1 MGRFVKNT
9 VFDSGNYALGLA
21 ATSSSFRPNV
31 AGVTG
36 QTALR
41 YSTTNDKLE
50 YYSQAGNVWQTVS
63 NVGTG
68 TARITKDSFSGN
80 SLRSNYGPLSFTY
93 AVGTLWTA
101 NILVHVG
108 TVYQIPGTN
117 YSFAANAVNG
127 ALTDIS
133 FGSNPSNLADITI
146 IHGLNSTI
154 AS

>member
-1 MGRFVKNT
+1 MGRFAKNT
-9 VFDSGNYALGLA
+9 LFRSGSYAIDLP

-41 YSTTNDKLE
+41 YSTSTDKLE
-50 YYSQAGNVWQTVS
+50 YYSQGGNVWQTVS

-68 TARITKDSFSGN
+68 TARITKDSFTGN
-80 SLRSNYGPLSFTY
+80 SLNTEYGPMSFSY
-93 AVGTLWTA
+93 NAGYEA
-101 NILVHVG
+101 NVLVHVG
-108 TVYQIPGTN
+108 SVYQIPGTN
-117 YSFAANAVNG
+117 YTFYGNTTIHFASA
-127 ALTDIS
+127 
-133 FGSNPSNLADITI
+133 PSNSSAITL

>member
-21 ATSSSFRPNV
+21 AQDASFRPNV

-41 YSTTNDKLE
+41 YSTSSDKLE
-50 YYSQAGNVWQTVS
+50 YYSHAGNVWQTVS
-63 NVGTG
+63 NVGSG
-68 TARITKDSFSGN
+68 TARITAQSFNGN
-80 SLRSNYGPLSFTY
+80 ALTSNYGPLSFNYNTASPQLY
-93 AVGTLWTA
+93 AA

-117 YSFAANAVNG
+117 YEFAANAITG
-127 ALTDIS
+127 TDIH
-133 FGSNPSNLADITI
+133 FTSNPSDGAAITI

>member
-9 VFDSGNYALGLA
+9 VFDSGSYALGLA
-21 ATSSSFRPNV
+21 ATDASFRPDV
-31 AGVTG
+31 LGVTG

-41 YSTTNDKLE
+41 YSTSINKLE
-50 YYSQAGNVWQTVS
+50 YYAHTGNVWQTVS
-63 NVGTG
+63 NVGSG
-68 TARITKDSFSGN
+68 TSRITKDSFSGD
-80 SLRSNYGPLSFTY
+80 SLRSNYGPLSFNYT
-93 AVGTLWTA
+93 VGTLWTA

-117 YSFAANAVNG
+117 YSFAANAISG
-127 ALTDIS
+127 TDIS
-133 FGSNPSNLADITI
+133 FSSNPSNLADITI

>member
-1 MGRFVKNT
+1 MGRFAKNT
-9 VFDSGNYALGLA
+9 VFDSGNYALGLP

-31 AGVTG
+31 AGFTS

-41 YSTTNDKLE
+41 YSTSSDKLE
-50 YYSQAGNVWQTVS
+50 YYSHTGNVYQTVA
-63 NVGTG
+63 NVGSG
-68 TARITKDSFSGN
+68 SARITKDSFSGD
-80 SLRSNYGPLSFTY
+80 SLRSNYGPLSFNYT
-93 AVGTLWTA
+93 VGTLWTA

-117 YSFAANAVNG
+117 YSFAANAISG
-127 ALTDIS
+127 TDIS
-133 FGSNPSNLADITI
+133 FTSNPSNLADITI

>member
-9 VFDSGNYALGLA
+9 VFDSGSYALGLA
-21 ATSSSFRPNV
+21 ATDASFRPNV

-41 YSTTNDKLE
+41 YSTTSDKLE
-50 YYSQAGNVWQTVS
+50 YYSQGGNVWQTVS

-68 TARITKDSFSGN
+68 TARVTKDSFSGITGQVLF
-80 SLRSNYGPLSFTY
+80 SPMSFTY
-93 AVGTLWTA
+93 YPGWEA
-101 NILVHVG
+101 NVLVHVG
-108 TVYQIPGTN
+108 GVYQIPGSN
-117 YSFAANAVNG
+117 YTFNG
-127 ALTDIS
+127 NTSIQ
-133 FGSNPSNLADITI
+133 FGSAPSNGSDITI